1 MTVTIAP
8 RPLHQLCLFVSVLLL
23 LPLSAYPQTT
33 LTGAIQF
40 STSST
45 GAASGGLL
53 WNTLGGDT
61 YYDLWLAGSPDATL
75 PVNGPSDA
83 EARIAVPLE
92 AGNSYTF
99 YIFGQPGPGTFTGFN
114 GLNLFFDGHN
124 SIPGLS
130 AFGMTNGSVFLPN
143 SSATLTLQGTSV
155 TGSGSTAYSADGVVV
170 ALTGYEWHTPEA
182 SPGDVCQA
190 FAFSPAG
197 GDVLSFF
204 GSFTLHAFPAAA
216 LSLSQTSGSP
226 GTTLTLAG
234 SGFAP
239 TETVTIHAG
248 RIGSVPIS
256 TVVTDASG
264 SFTVTARVPQHA
276 YGPMD
281 FFAVGQTSGKI
292 GTTTFFV
299 TPGLIMNPGSGLPGG
314 TTAAQGLGFGA
325 GETVSVYWDSPRQL
339 LGTATANGEGSF
351 SGSGALTITIP
362 ANASPGLNAVIGIG
376 QTTNAI
382 GIGKIEVK

>member
-1 MTVTIAP
+1 MSLTVTP
-8 RPLHQLCLFVSVLLL
+8 RPLHRLGLFVSVFLLL
-23 LPLSAYPQTT
+23 ALPAYPQTT

-53 WNTLGGDT
+53 WNTLGGDS
-61 YYDLWLAGSPDATL
+61 YYDLWLAGNPDATL

-83 EARIAVPLE
+83 EAGIAVQLE

-124 SIPGLS
+124 SVPGLS
-130 AFGMTNGSVFLPN
+130 AFGTTNGSVYLPN
-143 SSATLTLQGTSV
+143 SSTTLTLQGTPV
-155 TGSGSTAYSADGVVV
+155 TGSGRTAYSADGVVV
-170 ALTGYEWHTPEA
+170 ALTGYEWHTPEV

-190 FAFSPAG
+190 MLFAP
-197 GDVLSFF
+197 GDGADFF
-204 GSFTLHAFPAAA
+204 GSFTLQVFPAAA

-226 GTTLTLAG
+226 GTSVAIVG

-239 TETVTIHAG
+239 TETVTIHAS

-276 YGPMD
+276 YGAMD
-281 FFAVGQTSGKI
+281 FFALGQTSGKL
-292 GTTTFFV
+292 GAATFFV
-299 TPGLIMNPGSGLPGG
+299 TPGLTMNPGSGLPGG
-314 TTAAQGLGFGA
+314 TIAAQGLGFGA

-351 SGSGALTITIP
+351 AGGGALTITIP

-376 QTTNAI
+376 QTTNAV